1 MAINVTPVKSYMQA
15 EYLVENP
22 DGGPER
28 PYRKQKRNILAVDP
42 SVPVAQRDDA
52 HAAAAAVAS
61 LSAHQLEAIY
71 ASDDAIVTA
80 QED

>member
-1 MAINVTPVKSYMQA
+1 MAITVTPVKSYMQA

-42 SVPVAQRDDA
+42 AVPVADRDAA
-52 HAAAAAVAS
+52 HAAAEPDEEQYDGEMDPDHGS
-61 LSAHQLEAIY
+61 TL
-71 ASDDAIVTA
+71 
-80 QED
+80 

>member
-1 MAINVTPVKSYMQA
+1 MAITVTPVKSYMQA

-28 PYRKQKRNILAVDP
+28 PFRKQKRNILAVDP
-42 SVPVAQRDDA
+42 AVPVANRDAA
-52 HAAAAAVAS
+52 HAAAAAVAA

-80 QED
+80 Q

>member
-22 DGGPER
+22 DGGLER

-52 HAAAAAVAS
+52 HAAAAAVAG

-71 ASDDAIVTA
+71 ASDDALVTA
-80 QED
+80 E